1 VLTFSVKNYKCT
13 ISFLKGGPQDNLNAL
28 QRAIDS
34 MEEKGLQEDPRYSQ
48 LLALRARQG
57 SMEPPRTVQIRRLAT
72 DQKSAWPDHSHEVAV
87 FIDVSY
93 DLASFQ

>member
-1 VLTFSVKNYKCT
+1 LKNG

-57 SMEPPRTVQIRRLAT
+57 SMEPPRSVQVCL
-72 DQKSAWPDHSHEVAV
+72 
-87 FIDVSY
+87 
-93 DLASFQ
+93 